1 MRFMKALV
9 GVAVLSGTTLVTT
22 GAFSQSTD
30 RLSQNTEPVSATF
43 ESTEDSCGP
52 FEGWNGSKRQGHSGG
67 HDSRQK

>member
-30 RLSQNTEPVSATF
+30 RLSQNTEPSLR
-43 ESTEDSCGP
+43 P
-52 FEGWNGSKRQGHSGG
+52 L
-67 HDSRQK
+67 SRQKLLWPI